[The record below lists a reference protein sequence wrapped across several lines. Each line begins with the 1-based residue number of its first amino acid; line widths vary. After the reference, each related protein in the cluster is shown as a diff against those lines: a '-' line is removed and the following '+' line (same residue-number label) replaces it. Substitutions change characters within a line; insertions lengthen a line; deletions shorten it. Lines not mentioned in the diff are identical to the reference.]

1 MKNIKKIFLIISLL
15 ISISTSYAA
24 DVEEIEVVDNKKIN
38 ISIDN
43 STIISE
49 GEVTWELRVLNDLEV
64 AFVSKDFQDS
74 NKLLLTLSK
83 ELEEDTSYNLLSVF
97 WVEWSIDFDLTLLSE
112 GLEINNTEVL
122 ELEDQGITRI
132 VIADS
137 KNLEIYFNNPVEASE
152 FEFKILKEV
161 KIDKLSGLENKLFVS
176 LSGSLNTNSD
186 YLLMAISIVDSEWQE
201 VFFEDGIYDFNTS
214 EELEIIE
221 EVKEEFNSAP
231 DEKDIEEVAEWLETT
246 PQAWAE
252 TWILLLLTLIVNT
265 WIYLRKRILA

>member
-1 MKNIKKIFLIISLL
+1 MLTNDVASFFKSLL
-15 ISISTSYAA
+15 AECIRFWNQFVAGPNHLQMPGSKRKVITIEGANDQSCNVCNGSSIPIS
-24 DVEEIEVVDNKKIN
+24 
-38 ISIDN
+38 
-43 STIISE
+43 
-49 GEVTWELRVLNDLEV
+49 
-64 AFVSKDFQDS
+64 
-74 NKLLLTLSK
+74 
-83 ELEEDTSYNLLSVF
+83 
-97 WVEWSIDFDLTLLSE
+97 
-112 GLEINNTEVL
+112 

-161 KIDKLSGLENKLFVS
+161 KIDKLSGLENKLVVS